1 MRKKVMAFN
10 AKVNAWILKRL
21 KGVWLDPIF
30 CAIFAIMCVA
40 SIIGA
45 LHLHRDTLYY
55 SALIWA
61 LATLLCLRRIQ
72 RIAPVIDSSSVPV
85 MRHRTATS
93 APEELQ
99 IGDEIESSM

>member
-10 AKVNAWILKRL
+10 AKVNAWIMKRL

-40 SIIGA
+40 SITGA
-45 LHLHRDTLYY
+45 LHLHKDTLYY

-61 LATLLCLRRIQ
+61 LATLLSPSRYSR
-72 RIAPVIDSSSVPV
+72 SVFIS
-85 MRHRTATS
+85 T
-93 APEELQ
+93 
-99 IGDEIESSM
+99 

>member
-45 LHLHRDTLYY
+45 MHLHRDTLYY

-61 LATLLCLRRIQ
+61 LGHAAVPAPHPAQSKATKKNKHQ
-72 RIAPVIDSSSVPV
+72 SQN
-85 MRHRTATS
+85 T
-93 APEELQ
+93 EEK
-99 IGDEIESSM
+99 

>member
-10 AKVNAWILKRL
+10 AKVNAWIMKRL

-30 CAIFAIMCVA
+30 CAVFAIMCVA

-72 RIAPVIDSSSVPV
+72 RIKKHEKEQTQSQN
-85 MRHRTATS
+85 T
-93 APEELQ
+93 EEK
-99 IGDEIESSM
+99 

>member
-10 AKVNAWILKRL
+10 A
-21 KGVWLDPIF
+21 IF
-30 CAIFAIMCVA
+30 CAVFAIMCVA

-72 RIAPVIDSSSVPV
+72 RIKKHEKEQTQSQN
-85 MRHRTATS
+85 T
-93 APEELQ
+93 EEK
-99 IGDEIESSM
+99 

>member
-10 AKVNAWILKRL
+10 AKVNAWIMKRL

-30 CAIFAIMCVA
+30 CARFDSMCGT
-40 SIIGA
+40 SLLGA
-45 LHLHRDTLYY
+45 LDLHKDTLYY

-72 RIAPVIDSSSVPV
+72 RIKKHEKEQTQSQN
-85 MRHRTATS
+85 T
-93 APEELQ
+93 EEK
-99 IGDEIESSM
+99 

>member
-10 AKVNAWILKRL
+10 AKVNAWIMKRL

-30 CAIFAIMCVA
+30 CAIFAIMCVT

-61 LATLLCLRRIQ
+61 LATLLRRIQ
-72 RIAPVIDSSSVPV
+72 RIKKYEKEQAESQN
-85 MRHRTATS
+85 T
-93 APEELQ
+93 EEK
-99 IGDEIESSM
+99 

>member
-10 AKVNAWILKRL
+10 AKVNAWIMKRL
-21 KGVWLDPIF
+21 KRVWLDPIF

-72 RIAPVIDSSSVPV
+72 RIKKYEKEQAESQN
-85 MRHRTATS
+85 T
-93 APEELQ
+93 EEK
-99 IGDEIESSM
+99 